1 MVEPET
7 ENHAIRFG
15 LLLSG
20 QHLIGADVTT
30 HLDEHLEQTRL
41 AGEQGFAGVFYSEH
55 FLTPTL
61 VRPHQMVFLA
71 RVAAEAGKMQVG
83 TALTL
88 LPLKNPVELA
98 DMAATL
104 DHITHGRFIL
114 GLGLGYREIEYK
126 AFGLTRAMA
135 PAIFD
140 ERLAV
145 LKRLWSEEEITYQ
158 GHGFTLEKATCTLR
172 PVQRPHPPIWIGAN
186 TEGAIRRAAM
196 HGDAWLINPHA
207 RLDVLTEQ
215 IRIYHETRVAH
226 GLPRPENFPLVR
238 EVFVAET
245 RTRAEAL
252 AYPALEQKYRTYVEA
267 GQHRAMPP
275 TDPLD
280 VPLPQLIQRRF
291 IIGTPDDVIRDLETC
306 IEQLGVN
313 YIIVRMQWPGM
324 AHRATARA
332 IKLMGKY
339 VIPSF

>member
-196 HGDAWLINPHA
+196 HGDAWLIN
-207 RLDVLTEQ
+207 
-215 IRIYHETRVAH
+215 
-226 GLPRPENFPLVR
+226 
-238 EVFVAET
+238 
-245 RTRAEAL
+245 
-252 AYPALEQKYRTYVEA
+252 
-267 GQHRAMPP
+267 
-275 TDPLD
+275 
-280 VPLPQLIQRRF
+280 
-291 IIGTPDDVIRDLETC
+291 GTPDDVIRDLETC

-339 VIPSF
+339 VIPSL